1 MELTFT
7 QYSILYNMLSL
18 TAATM
23 AASGI
28 FFIAAR
34 GQVAKEFRP
43 SLIMSAVVVFVA
55 SYHYFRIFGSL
66 DGAFELVGG
75 EGGTSRA
82 GTYVPSAEGEPFN
95 EAYRYADW
103 IITVPLLLAELI
115 SVMQLKKSG
124 GLLFRLILATVAML
138 VTGYIGEVG
147 YEAGSGGYALWG
159 TISSIPFAYIVYVL
173 FAEMS
178 DAIQDQPG
186 HAKVLLRNM
195 RYLLLFAWGFYP
207 IVYCFPFLGIS
218 GPSAFVGIN
227 VGYAIADLTAK
238 AGWGIMIYGVA
249 RAKTEAKE
257 AAGATAAA

>member
-1 MELTFT
+1 MELTFN
-7 QYSILYNMLSL
+7 QYSLVYNMLSL

-23 AASGI
+23 AASGL
-28 FFIAAR
+28 FFLAAR
-34 GQVAKEFRP
+34 RQVAKEFRP
-43 SLIMSAVVVFVA
+43 SLIMSAIVVFVA
-55 SYHYFRIFGSL
+55 AYHYTRIFGSWQ
-66 DGAFELVGG
+66 GAFELVGG
-75 EGGTSRA
+75 EGGVSRA
-82 GTYVPSAEGEPFN
+82 GTYVPAAEGEPFN

-115 SVMQLKKSG
+115 SVMQIKKSG

-147 YEAGSGGYALWG
+147 YESGSGGYALWG

-173 FAEMS
+173 FVQMS
-178 DAIQDQPG
+178 DSIQDQPG

-218 GPSAFVGIN
+218 GPSALVGIN
-227 VGYAIADLTAK
+227 VGYAVADIVAK
-238 AGWGIMIYGVA
+238 AGWGLMIYAVA

-257 AAGATAAA
+257 GTAAAAA